1 MFVLMGLWVVLVMRG
16 VEVDGG
22 AEPTREAEVDVEDE
36 QHDEGDEEVF
46 RIAEVGRGVGC
57 GLDEGFPSH
66 ERGGIGEGVEQGWEG
81 ELEHIQSV
89 LLVESSGE

>member
-22 AEPTREAEVDVEDE
+22 ADVEDE